1 MSKSTFRSKVYLVM
15 FISLM
20 CTTLQSKLMA
30 QDNSFCIN
38 LLTKEKFIPEIEKGF
53 DIGKTDYVPYIK
65 VFLPEKEKSTGRAI
79 LICPGGGYAMIA
91 LGHEGTSWAN
101 FFREQGIAVIV
112 LKYRL
117 PRGNPDI
124 PISDTETALRIVQ
137 DNSQMWNI
145 KTNHIGIM
153 GFSAGGH
160 LASTIA
166 THTKLPLR
174 PAFQILFYPVITMS
188 EPYTMIGCRDT
199 FLGKNAGQEIK
210 DLYSSEK
217 QVTAE
222 TPPAFI
228 VLAADDKLVPPANGI
243 RYFEALNNHNV
254 YASLHVYPTGNHG
267 WGYSKRY
274 RFNQVILD
282 ELSLWLEEIK

>member
-1 MSKSTFRSKVYLVM
+1 MRKNA
-15 FISLM
+15 
-20 CTTLQSKLMA
+20 SKLKVNLAIFITLLCTSLQTKLVA

-38 LLTKEKFIPEIEKGF
+38 LLTKEKFIPDIEKGF
-53 DIGKTDYVPYIK
+53 DIKKTDYIPYIK
-65 VFLPEKEKSTGRAI
+65 VFLPEKEKSTGRAV
-79 LICPGGGYAMIA
+79 LICPGGGYAMVA
-91 LGHEGTSWAN
+91 FGHEGTSWAN
-101 FFREQGIAVIV
+101 FFKEQGIAVIV

-117 PRGNPDI
+117 PSGNPEI
-124 PISDTETALRIVQ
+124 PVSDAETALKIVQ
-137 DNSQMWNI
+137 DNSQKWNI
-145 KTNHIGIM
+145 KTNNIGIM

-174 PAFQILFYPVITMS
+174 PAFQILFYPVISMS
-188 EPYTMIGCRDT
+188 ESYTSIGCCDT
-199 FLGKNAGQEIK
+199 FLGKGASMEMK
-210 DLYSSEK
+210 DLYSNEK
-217 QVTAE
+217 HITAE

-228 VLAADDKLVPPANGI
+228 VLAADDMIVSPANGI
-243 RYFEALNNHNV
+243 RYFEALNHNNV

-282 ELSLWLEEIK
+282 ELSLWLQEIK